1 MGIHDVE
8 IILIILLFLAA
19 LVGIVIKR
27 LHMPYTV
34 GLVIVGLALAF
45 FAPLDLLGIGL
56 EELRSFLS
64 AELILSIF
72 VPPLVFEAAF
82 HINFKELTKNLK
94 IILVLAIPGL
104 ILTMF
109 LVGWMVS
116 RTVGIAL
123 TDALLFG
130 ALIAATDPV
139 AVVAL
144 FRTLGVPKQLQI
156 LLEGESLFNDGTAI
170 VMYNIMLSVIATGTF
185 SFSQSVVDFLMVAGG
200 GVLVGIIVGWIATRF
215 IGFVNDAMLEIT
227 ITLVAVYGSYLTAE
241 NFHFSGVLAVVAA
254 GLVAGNLSSTRMSPT
269 SKITLLNFWDYLA
282 FLANTLVFL
291 LIGLEIDLALL
302 LDSWQAIFYAIIIVL
317 AARAI
322 VIYGFSRF
330 FKSLNIK
337 IQHVLYWGGLRGAVS
352 LALVLSLPATLGA
365 ERDILQAMT
374 FGVVLFTILI
384 QGVSMEPLVK
394 KLGFVTRSAKA
405 VIYELNKARSVA
417 AAKAYQHV
425 EQLTEEG
432 FVSDDAWEILE
443 RPMKLQLE
451 SRKKAVSRIV
461 AQEKAL
467 QVTEINFAYRE
478 GLRVQRAA
486 YSEMLSEGIIGED
499 VYTTLITEIDNAL
512 INEDINYADFLVKR
526 EGTTENINRLLIT
539 TILENDLADVAS
551 LLNMMGVYITT
562 YDLEKQS
569 HHPGM
574 INIMIGMENGQEENV
589 IRAIKS
595 VTQLTPLARN
605 ELMRQGIPMTNI
617 KQILVNG
624 AAFYIFE
631 IERYEVI

>member
-19 LVGIVIKR
+19 LVGIIIKR
-27 LHMPYTV
+27 LRMPYTV

-45 FAPLDLLGIGL
+45 FGPLDALGISV
-56 EELRSFLS
+56 EELRTYLS

-94 IILVLAIPGL
+94 IILVFAIPGL

-116 RTVGIAL
+116 RTVGIPL

-139 AVVAL
+139 AVVSL
-144 FRTLGVPKQLQI
+144 FRTLGVPKRLQI

-282 FLANTLVFL
+282 FIANTLVFL
-291 LIGLEIDLALL
+291 LIGLEIDLNLL
-302 LDSWQAIFYAIIIVL
+302 VESWQAIFFAIIIVL

-322 VIYGFSRF
+322 VIYGFSRMF
-330 FKSLNIK
+330 SSLTMK

-352 LALVLSLPATLGA
+352 LALVLSLPATMGP

-384 QGVSMEPLVK
+384 QGVSMGPLVK
-394 KLGFVTRSAKA
+394 KLGFVTRSSKA
-405 VIYELNKARSVA
+405 IIYELNKARSVA
-417 AAKAYQHV
+417 AAEAYQHV
-425 EQLTEEG
+425 EQLVDEG
-432 FVSDDAWEILE
+432 FVSDDAWRILE
-443 RPMKLQLE
+443 HPMKEQLE
-451 SRKKAVSRIV
+451 SRKKAVSAIV
-461 AQEKAL
+461 AQEKEL
-467 QVTEINFAYRE
+467 QVTEVNFAYRE
-478 GLRVQRAA
+478 SLRVQRAT
-486 YSEMLSEGIIGED
+486 YSELLSEGIIGED

-512 INEDINYADFLVKR
+512 INEDINYADFLVNR
-526 EGTTENINRLLIT
+526 NGATENINRLLIT
-539 TILENDLADVAS
+539 TILENDLTDVAS

-569 HHPGM
+569 HHPNM
-574 INIMIGMENGQEENV
+574 INIMIGMQAGQEENV
-589 IRAIKS
+589 IRAIKA
-595 VTQLTPLARN
+595 VTKLTPLARN
-605 ELMRQGIPMTNI
+605 ELIRQGIPMTNI

-624 AAFYIFE
+624 ATFYVFE

>member
-1 MGIHDVE
+1 MGIHDIE
-8 IILIILLFLAA
+8 IILIVLLFIAA

-27 LHMPYTV
+27 LRMPYTV

-45 FAPLDLLGIGL
+45 FGPLDAFGISV
-56 EELRSFLS
+56 EELRTYLT

-82 HINFKELTKNLK
+82 HINFKELLKNFK
-94 IILVLAIPGL
+94 IILVFAIPGL
-104 ILTMF
+104 ILTML

-123 TDALLFG
+123 TEALLFG

-144 FRTLGVPKQLQI
+144 FRSLGVPKRLQI

-170 VMYNIMLSVIATGTF
+170 VMYNIMLSVIATG
-185 SFSQSVVDFLMVAGG
+185 SFSLKDGVLDFFMVAGG
-200 GVLVGIIVGWIATRF
+200 GILVGIAVGWIATRF
-215 IGFVNDAMLEIT
+215 MGFVNDAMLEIT
-227 ITLVAVYGSYLTAE
+227 ITLVAVYGSYLGAE

-291 LIGLEIDLALL
+291 LIGLEIDLSLIL
-302 LDSWQAIFYAIIIVL
+302 ESWQAILYAILIVL

-322 VIYGFSRF
+322 VIYGFSRM
-330 FKSLNIK
+330 FKSLDMK

-352 LALVLSLPATLGA
+352 LALVLSLPASLGP

-384 QGVSMEPLVK
+384 QGVSMETLVK

-405 VIYELNKARSVA
+405 VVYELNKARSVA
-417 AAKAYQHV
+417 AFEAYEHV

-432 FVSDDAWEILE
+432 FVSEDAWKILE
-443 RPMKLQLE
+443 RPMKVQLE
-451 SRKKAVSRIV
+451 SRKKAVSAIV
-461 AQEKAL
+461 AQEKEL
-467 QVTEINFAYRE
+467 QVTEVNFAYRE

-512 INEDINYADFLVKR
+512 INEDLNYADFLVQR
-526 EGTTENINRLLIT
+526 DDATDNINRLLLT
-539 TILENDLADVAS
+539 TILEKDLTDVAS

-562 YDLEKQS
+562 YELEKQS
-569 HHPGM
+569 HQPGM
-574 INIMIGMENGQEENV
+574 INIMIGMEAGQEENV
-589 IRAIKS
+589 IHAIKS
-595 VTQLTPLARN
+595 VTQITPLAKN
-605 ELMRQGIPMTNI
+605 ELMRQGIPITNI
-617 KQILVNG
+617 KQILVHG
-624 AAFYIFE
+624 VAFYVFE
-631 IERYEVI
+631 IERYEII